1 MISRSTAVL
10 ALVAFLWPTAGN
22 AVVSTY
28 LDESE
33 YLAQLST
40 LGYGQW
46 SENFEGAAWD
56 GLRTTRDI
64 GYHPTYHTAASA
76 TSLGI
81 TWEGPSYMSP
91 ITTEQ
96 RFHYLPGEDSAS
108 YVANKWALTAVT
120 RRAEYDA
127 FHGSSAN
134 TLYGVGGWFDSMSGY
149 KYDEDSQ
156 SYIPKGHMFVSL
168 DGGLSYDDFG
178 AGGDADP
185 YKLINAI
192 AYDQPPRF
200 FGIIDTD
207 GFNSFI
213 FLSDQLLVTE
223 TGGFPGESSEP
234 GFYGP
239 VVFADSFTFAATT
252 AIPEPNPWSA
262 MAAGLL
268 LIGLRV
274 SRCAMSA
281 QSHRAQATSA

>member
-1 MISRSTAVL
+1 MVARSTAVF
-10 ALVAFLWPTAGN
+10 AFVVSLWSTAGN
-22 AVVSTY
+22 AVVFTY
-28 LDESE
+28 TDESE
-33 YLAQLST
+33 YLAKLST

-64 GYHPTYHTAASA
+64 GAHPTYHTAAAA
-76 TSLGI
+76 TSQGI
-81 TWEGPSYMSP
+81 TWEGPSYQSP

-96 RFHYLPGEDSAS
+96 RFHFLPGEDSAS
-108 YVANKWALTAVT
+108 YAANKWALTAVT
-120 RRAEYDA
+120 RRADLDT
-127 FHGSSAN
+127 FKGTSAN
-134 TLYGVGGWFDSMSGY
+134 MLYGVGGWFDSMSGY

-168 DGGLSYDDFG
+168 DGGLTYDDFG

-192 AYDQPPRF
+192 AYDKPPRF
-200 FGIIDTD
+200 FGIVDTA

-213 FLSDQLLVTE
+213 FRSDQLLLTD

-239 VVFADSFTFAATT
+239 VVYADSFTFAATQ
-252 AIPEPNPWSA
+252 AVPEPSIWTA
-262 MAAGLL
+262 MTAGLL
-268 LIGLRV
+268 LLGLRLG
-274 SRCAMSA
+274 R
-281 QSHRAQATSA
+281 RATPAG